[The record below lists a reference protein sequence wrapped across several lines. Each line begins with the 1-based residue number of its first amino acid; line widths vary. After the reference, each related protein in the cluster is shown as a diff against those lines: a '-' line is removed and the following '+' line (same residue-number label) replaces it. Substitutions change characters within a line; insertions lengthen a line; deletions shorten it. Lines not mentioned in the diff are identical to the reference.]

1 VPTRALTEEPADLT
15 VPPADWTAPS
25 FDELYDQYV
34 AFVWRNLRR
43 LGVAE
48 ASLCDVTQDVFL
60 VVHRQLP
67 RFEGRAPLISWL
79 YSIVRRVARQH
90 RRWLGRKDLSS
101 QSEPDEVADA
111 RAPSPLCHAE
121 QQESL
126 RVLVEL
132 LATLDDDQRE
142 AVVLADLEE
151 MTVPEI
157 AAALGINLNTAYS
170 RVRAARQKLLAGL
183 ELRVAKERAQ

>member
-1 VPTRALTEEPADLT
+1 MPNPALTEEPADLT
-15 VPPADWTAPS
+15 VSPADWTAPS
-25 FDELYDQYV
+25 FDEVYDQYV

-48 ASLCDVTQDVFL
+48 VALSDVTQDVFL

-67 RFEGRAPLISWL
+67 RFEGRAPLKSWL
-79 YSIVRRVARQH
+79 YSIVRRVSRQH

-111 RAPSPLCHAE
+111 RAPSPLRHAE
-121 QQESL
+121 QQQSL

-157 AAALGINLNTAYS
+157 ASALGINLNTAYS
-170 RVRAARQKLLAGL
+170 RVRAARQKLRAGL
-183 ELRVAKERAQ
+183 ELRLAKERAR